1 MAPTRVLDEFLRKR
15 ASGARLHPMSN
26 CPYCAALRFV
36 TPEFLGRSCEA
47 SYPYSRK
54 PSTRAMGSALSG
66 FFIDTEDLPG
76 CIHRHTRNH
85 HTGKIISELDCSF
98 GNEGWSQGL
107 IQTLS
112 IMCAYGL
119 ILYNASNMLSNG
131 SELLLLVPSI
141 SGIVGSVVLPVL
153 GAVPDGAIMLFSG
166 LGDAAQENI
175 TVGVGTLAGS
185 TIMLLTIPW
194 SLSILLG
201 AVPVDGGVAVYSRR
215 QEKVNP
221 CALSSFGVSPDATIR
236 SNAYVMV
243 ATALLYLVIQGPAFQ
258 YATKPEYL
266 EPPKSAVASHTEHGF
281 ALAGLMLTTAAF
293 VGYLVLMVRQSQ
305 QSSPVREYRVTAVA
319 LKALDDNPHISLS
332 GIIAPII
339 ADAAQFQVRLIAA
352 DDPPCMQATSHRHCA
367 RSRQTYLQGST

>member
-1 MAPTRVLDEFLRKR
+1 
-15 ASGARLHPMSN
+15 
-26 CPYCAALRFV
+26 
-36 TPEFLGRSCEA
+36 
-47 SYPYSRK
+47 
-54 PSTRAMGSALSG
+54 MGSALSG

-85 HTGKIISELDCSF
+85 HTGKFISELDCSF

-339 ADAAQFQVRLIAA
+339 ADAAQFQANVPAGQYVSASVMTIESVAKKKLAALLKPQFHKYDVDHDGKISVVELHMLLSDVGERLTINETRQWMERL
-352 DDPPCMQATSHRHCA
+352 DPDRSGEIEQVITS
-367 RSRQTYLQGST
+367 

>member
-1 MAPTRVLDEFLRKR
+1 
-15 ASGARLHPMSN
+15 
-26 CPYCAALRFV
+26 
-36 TPEFLGRSCEA
+36 
-47 SYPYSRK
+47 
-54 PSTRAMGSALSG
+54 MGSALSG
-66 FFIDTEDLPG
+66 FFIDTADLPG
-76 CIHRHTRNH
+76 CTHRHHRNH
-85 HTGKIISELDCSF
+85 HTGEIISELDCSY

-266 EPPKSAVASHTEHGF
+266 KPPNSAVASHTEHGF

-352 DDPPCMQATSHRHCA
+352 DDLPCMQATSHRHCA
-367 RSRQTYLQGST
+367 RSRQTYPPGST